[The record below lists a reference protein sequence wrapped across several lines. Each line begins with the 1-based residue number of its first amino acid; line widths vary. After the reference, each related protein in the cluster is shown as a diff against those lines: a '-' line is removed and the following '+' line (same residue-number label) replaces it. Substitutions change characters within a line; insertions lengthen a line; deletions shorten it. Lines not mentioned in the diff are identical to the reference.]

1 MLKVC
6 GFSVFPAE
14 VEAIMYRHPGV
25 AEVGVVGV
33 AEPYRGEDPL
43 AFVVLKPDAKG
54 KVSEEQIVEWCRA
67 NMSVY
72 KAPRQVRFVDALP
85 RTATGKMLKR
95 VLRDQAAAL
104 KGK

>member
-1 MLKVC
+1 M
-6 GFSVFPAE
+6 
-14 VEAIMYRHPGV
+14 
-25 AEVGVVGV
+25 VGV